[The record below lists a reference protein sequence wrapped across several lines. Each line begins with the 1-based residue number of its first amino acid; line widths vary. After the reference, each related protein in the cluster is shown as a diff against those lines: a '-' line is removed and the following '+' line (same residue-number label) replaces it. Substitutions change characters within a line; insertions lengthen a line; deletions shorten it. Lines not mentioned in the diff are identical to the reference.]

1 LVNRPARALVY
12 SALPAPARDAGQEK
26 ESHMRDL
33 HASELGFVYGAGGGG
48 KSNCGG
54 GKGGSNKHST
64 KKHSTKKHSTR
75 GGSNKHC
82 R

>member
-1 LVNRPARALVY
+1 
-12 SALPAPARDAGQEK
+12 
-26 ESHMRDL
+26 MRDL

-54 GKGGSNKHST
+54 GKGGS

-75 GGSNKHC
+75 GHSGGSKKGCH
-82 R
+82 